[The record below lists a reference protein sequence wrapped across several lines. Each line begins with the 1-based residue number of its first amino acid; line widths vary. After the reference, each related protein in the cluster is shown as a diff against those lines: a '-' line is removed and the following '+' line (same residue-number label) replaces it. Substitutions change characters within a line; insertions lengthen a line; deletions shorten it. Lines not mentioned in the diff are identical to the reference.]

1 MPVETEPKTADA
13 CKQEEARTPQPPP
26 PAAGTST
33 NDAAAA
39 QPAPAS
45 LGGPKASLKT
55 DLRVVTDMGPPSSL
69 TLRSPTSLLLSPLGA
84 MIGLKPGDAPPT
96 SPTLPKD
103 LPFDPR
109 FLADAWSQESP
120 QSVYAFLTQP
130 STAQLHGFSPL
141 AISPG
146 GMRLLSPTMAS
157 QHHHQGTFSAQL
169 HSVGTQISPLG
180 AGRGLQ
186 QHFFPPS
193 LSLPPSPHYAHLSQS
208 QLLSPVFATMSSS
221 AVAASSAASYVASS
235 STTTAS
241 VAAPSTSNPPT
252 SHDFLGLVD
261 PSTVFG
267 TTPQSPGGS
276 GMHLLPPI
284 APRPS
289 PLNVKELTLNELR
302 PHFNKPM
309 AVVAKE
315 LGVCITLMK
324 KICRRNGLVRWPHRR
339 IRSLVNRITSL
350 QVIASN
356 STGAEKKRFQSQIVA
371 LREELSAVIQNPNEK
386 SRKAQADAK
395 TRSPVHSSS
404 KRSKKGPGRQKV
416 SRPSDEEEDDEDDGF
431 FPDTAQD
438 NRENA
443 DTRNTQLNAQGDE
456 SVRKARKSANKE
468 TKAAALGETSA
479 TTKSKKRKAGFR
491 SSVVPP
497 PPIKIPCATTRG
509 RHEDDRAD
517 DLPWSTRS
525 TPSSGGKRG
534 SISSILCEGL

>member
-1 MPVETEPKTADA
+1 MPVETEPKPPAA
-13 CKQEEARTPQPPP
+13 ASKQEEARAPQPLPPP
-26 PAAGTST
+26 PPVAVPGGHDAAS
-33 NDAAAA
+33 AAAA
-39 QPAPAS
+39 
-45 LGGPKASLKT
+45 PKTSLKT

-69 TLRSPTSLLLSPLGA
+69 ALRSPTSLLLSPLGA
-84 MIGLKPGDAPPT
+84 MIGLKPGDAPPS

-157 QHHHQGTFSAQL
+157 QQHHQGSFSAQL

-193 LSLPPSPHYAHLSQS
+193 LSLPPSPHYAQLSHS
-208 QLLSPVFATMSSS
+208 QLLSPVFSTMSSAAAS
-221 AVAASSAASYVASS
+221 ASSFVATSSAATTSASAATS
-235 STTTAS
+235 SPTTTQ
-241 VAAPSTSNPPT
+241 
-252 SHDFLGLVD
+252 DFLGLVD
-261 PSTVFG
+261 PSTVFAA
-267 TTPQSPGGS
+267 TPQSPAS

-356 STGAEKKRFQSQIVA
+356 STGAEKKRFQSQIIS

-395 TRSPVHSSS
+395 TRSPVHATS
-404 KRSKKGPGRQKV
+404 KRPKKAPSRQKA
-416 SRPSDEEEDDEDDGF
+416 SRPSDEDDDYDDDDPF
-431 FPDTAQD
+431 FPASAVDD
-438 NRENA
+438 CENA
-443 DTRNTQLNAQGDE
+443 DSRNTPPDTLGDDA
-456 SVRKARKSANKE
+456 VRKTRRSSS
-468 TKAAALGETSA
+468 KAMSKATTPLGETS
-479 TTKSKKRKAGFR
+479 TSKSKKRKAGFR
-491 SSVVPP
+491 ATIVPP
-497 PPIKIPCATTRG
+497 PPIKIPCAASRS
-509 RHEDDRAD
+509 RREDGPAD
-517 DLPWSTRS
+517 DMPWSTRS